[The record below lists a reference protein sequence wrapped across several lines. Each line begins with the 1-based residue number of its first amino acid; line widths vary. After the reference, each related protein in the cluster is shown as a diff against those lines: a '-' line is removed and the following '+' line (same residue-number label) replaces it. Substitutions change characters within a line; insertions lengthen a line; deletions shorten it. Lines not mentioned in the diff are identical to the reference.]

1 MAKALRKI
9 QVAIADDHSLMRNAL
24 AKLINSFADYSVS
37 FEANNGKEIKPLI
50 HQHGI
55 PDIVLV
61 DVNMPE
67 MDGFETTKWLHTHY
81 PQIKVLVLS
90 MLSDEK
96 TIIRMVRLGAKG
108 YLLKNADPEELK
120 EALDSVMS
128 KDVYLPDLI
137 SGKLISGLHRDADRD
152 EEVVNINE
160 REREFLRWVC
170 TELAYKDIAEK
181 MNLSPRTIDDY
192 RQNLFAKLKVHS
204 RIGLA
209 LYAIRNGIAEA

>member
-1 MAKALRKI
+1 MAKALTKI

-24 AKLINSFADYSVS
+24 AKLINSFADYNVS

-67 MDGFETTKWLHTHY
+67 MDGFETTKWLHANY
-81 PQIKVLVLS
+81 PQVKILVLS
-90 MLSDEK
+90 MLSDER

-108 YLLKNADPEELK
+108 YLLKNAEPEELK
-120 EALDSVMS
+120 EALDSVIK

-192 RQNLFAKLKVHS
+192 RQNLFTKLKVHS

>member
-1 MAKALRKI
+1 MAKADKKI
-9 QVAIADDHSLMRNAL
+9 LVAIADDHSLMRNAL
-24 AKLINSFADYSVS
+24 AKLIGSFAGYSVL
-37 FEANNGKEIKPLI
+37 FEANNGKEMRPLI
-50 HQHGI
+50 QQHGI
-55 PDIVLV
+55 PDIALV

-67 MDGFETTKWLHTHY
+67 MDGFETTKWIHSNY
-81 PQIKVLVLS
+81 PQIKILVLS
-90 MLSDEK
+90 MLSDER

-108 YLLKNADPEELK
+108 YLLKNAEPDELK
-120 EALDSVMS
+120 EALDSVIS

-152 EEVVNINE
+152 EDGITLNE

-209 LYAIRNGIAEA
+209 MYAIRNGIAEL

>member
-1 MAKALRKI
+1 MTKALRKI
-9 QVAIADDHSLMRNAL
+9 RVAIADDHSLMRNAL
-24 AKLINSFADYSVS
+24 AKLINSFPDYHVC

-55 PDIVLV
+55 PDIVLM

-67 MDGFETTKWLHTHY
+67 MDGFESTKWLHTNY
-81 PQIKVLVLS
+81 PQVKVLVLS
-90 MLSDEK
+90 MLSDER

-108 YLLKNADPEELK
+108 YLLKNAEPEELK
-120 EALDSVMS
+120 EALDSVMN
-128 KDVYLPDLI
+128 KDVYLPDMI

-152 EEVVNINE
+152 EEAVNLNE

-192 RQNLFAKLKVHS
+192 RQNLFTKLKVHS

>member
-1 MAKALRKI
+1 MTKADRKI
-9 QVAIADDHSLMRNAL
+9 QVAIADDHSLMRSAL
-24 AKLINSFADYSVS
+24 AKLISSFPGYTVS
-37 FEANNGKEIKPLI
+37 FEANNGKEIRPLI

-67 MDGFETTKWLHTHY
+67 MDGFETTRWLHSNY

-90 MLSDEK
+90 MLSDER

-108 YLLKNADPEELK
+108 YLLKNAEPEELK
-120 EALDSVMS
+120 AALDSVIS

-152 EEVVNINE
+152 EEGIVLNE
-160 REREFLRWVC
+160 REKEFLRWVC

>member
-1 MAKALRKI
+1 MAKGKKTL
-9 QVAIADDHSLMRNAL
+9 VAIADDHSLMRNAL
-24 AKLINSFADYSVS
+24 AKLIGSFGDYAVL
-37 FEANNGKEIKPLI
+37 FEANNGKEIRPLI
-50 HQHGI
+50 HEHGI

-67 MDGFETTKWLHTHY
+67 MDGFETTKWLHSNY

-90 MLSDEK
+90 MLSDER

-108 YLLKNADPEELK
+108 YLLKNAEPEELK

-128 KDVYLPDLI
+128 KDVYLPDVI

-152 EEVVNINE
+152 EDAISLNE

-170 TELAYKDIAEK
+170 SELAYKDIAEK

-192 RQNLFAKLKVHS
+192 RQNLFAKLNVHS
-204 RIGLA
+204 RIGMA
-209 LYAIRNGIAEA
+209 LYAIRNGIAEV

>member
-1 MAKALRKI
+1 MAKALTKI

-24 AKLINSFADYSVS
+24 AKLINSFADYHVS

-81 PQIKVLVLS
+81 PQIRVLVLS
-90 MLSDEK
+90 MLSDER

-108 YLLKNADPEELK
+108 YLLKNAEPEELK

-192 RQNLFAKLKVHS
+192 RQNLFTKLKVHS

>member
-1 MAKALRKI
+1 
-9 QVAIADDHSLMRNAL
+9 MR
-24 AKLINSFADYSVS
+24 
-37 FEANNGKEIKPLI
+37 PLI
-50 HQHGI
+50 QQHGI
-55 PDIVLV
+55 PDIALV

-67 MDGFETTKWLHTHY
+67 MDGFETTKWIHSNY
-81 PQIKVLVLS
+81 PQIKILVLS
-90 MLSDEK
+90 MLSDER

-108 YLLKNADPEELK
+108 YLLKNAEPEELK

-152 EEVVNINE
+152 EEAITLNE
-160 REREFLRWVC
+160 REREFLKWVC

-192 RQNLFAKLKVHS
+192 RQNLFTKLKVHS

-209 LYAIRNGIAEA
+209 LYAIRNGVAEA